1 MTQIRLVIA
10 DDHPIVLD
18 GLAQLF
24 GVESDF
30 EVVARCRDGDETIDA
45 VRRLRP
51 DVLVLDVRMPGRDG
65 LSVLHELDEAAL
77 QTRVVLLTAAVG
89 DEQLVEAIRLGA
101 RGVVLKETA
110 PRLLV
115 EAVREVHA
123 GGEWL
128 EKGLVG
134 RALRRLMDR
143 EHGQREVLRSLTTR
157 ELEIVRQV
165 AEGLRNRAIAER
177 LFISEGTVKIHLHRI
192 YEKLGVDGRLEL
204 ALYAREKGLV

>member
-1 MTQIRLVIA
+1 VTPIRLVLS

-18 GLAQLF
+18 GLEQLF
-24 GVESDF
+24 AVENDF
-30 EVVARCRDGDETIDA
+30 EVLARCRDGEETLEA
-45 VRRLRP
+45 VRRLSP
-51 DVLVLDVRMPGRDG
+51 DVLVLDIRMPGVDG
-65 LSVLHELDEAAL
+65 LSVLQELEAAGL
-77 QTRVVLLTAAVG
+77 PTRVVLLTAAVG

-110 PRLLV
+110 PQLLV
-115 EAVREVHA
+115 EAVREVHG

-143 EHGQREVLRSLTTR
+143 ESSLREAIRTLTTR
-157 ELEIVRQV
+157 ELEIARLV
-165 AEGLRNRAIAER
+165 AEGLRNRAIGER
-177 LFISEGTVKIHLHRI
+177 LFITEGTVKIHLHRI

-204 ALYAREKGLV
+204 ALYARERGLV

>member
-1 MTQIRLVIA
+1 MTPIRVVLS

-18 GLAQLF
+18 GLEQLF
-24 GVESDF
+24 AVENDF
-30 EVVARCRDGDETIDA
+30 QVLARCRNGEETLEA
-45 VRRLRP
+45 VRRLSP
-51 DVLVLDVRMPGRDG
+51 DVLVLDIRMPGVDG
-65 LSVLHELDEAAL
+65 LSVLQELEVAGL
-77 QTRVVLLTAAVG
+77 PTRVVLLTAAVG

-110 PRLLV
+110 PQLLV
-115 EAVREVHA
+115 EAVREVHG

-143 EHGQREVLRSLTTR
+143 ESGLREAIQTLTTR
-157 ELEIVRQV
+157 ELEIARLV
-165 AEGLRNRAIAER
+165 AEGLRNRAIGER
-177 LFISEGTVKIHLHRI
+177 LFITEGTVKIHLHRI